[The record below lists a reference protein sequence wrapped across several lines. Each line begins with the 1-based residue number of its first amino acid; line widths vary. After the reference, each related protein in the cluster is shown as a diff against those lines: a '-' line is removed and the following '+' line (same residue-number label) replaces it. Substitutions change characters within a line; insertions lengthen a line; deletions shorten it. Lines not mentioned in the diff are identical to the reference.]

1 MINAKSVKRRRKLK
15 KKRMTKGSKLKLRP
29 LCLRKNV

>member
-1 MINAKSVKRRRKLK
+1 MINVKSVKQRRKSK
-15 KKRMTKGSKLKLRP
+15 KKRRTKGSKLKLRP